1 VALQK
6 ESTEQGIDFD
16 SLCLQVGTRLQL
28 EVLRD
33 VKPIQVISSLI
44 GYVYGEYLIVRMPDP
59 RSDPIAFR
67 VGEKITIR
75 LFSGVKVCA
84 FDVTVQR
91 LFEAPLLYM
100 HVSFPQSIR
109 GANLRSAMR
118 VKTTVPSILRTS
130 SAAAEL
136 QVALRNLSAKG
147 ALIESPQKCGEVGE
161 RVHLSFAVPC
171 MGKEGGE
178 VIRVDAFVRNVS
190 VTGDRARNS
199 AEPAAYLCGVEFGSL
214 SQLHQLV
221 LQNFTYEAAFSQRQ
235 SIV

>member
-1 VALQK
+1 MALQK
-6 ESTEQGIDFD
+6 ESVEQRIDFD

-28 EVLRD
+28 EVVRD

-44 GYVYGEYLIVRMPDP
+44 GYAYGEYLIVRMPDS

-91 LFEAPLLYM
+91 LFDAPLLYM

-118 VKTTVPSILRTS
+118 VKTTVPSSLRT
-130 SAAAEL
+130 AAAEL
-136 QVALRNLSAKG
+136 QVALRNLSVKG
-147 ALIESPQKCGEVGE
+147 ALIEAPQKCGEVGE
-161 RVHLSFAVPC
+161 KVHLSFAVPC

-178 VIRVDAFVRNVS
+178 VIKVEAFVRNVS
-190 VTGDRARNS
+190 VSSDRAES
-199 AEPAAYLCGVEFGSL
+199 KAESAAYLCGVEFGSL